1 MYKCIT
7 RDSVRITMLLLLL
20 LASQI
25 INAQPPKAPLAPVT
39 ENLFGREITDRYRS
53 LENLGDSTVM
63 KWYKAQAAYTEQQLS
78 KLPFRDAIYNEL
90 KELDQKF
97 SYKITIRP
105 NLIPDYYG
113 NDILYVK
120 TLADEQI
127 GKLYCKTGKGNDIL
141 IFDPNKNNNSGKL
154 NVISGFKGNEDG
166 SKIAV
171 VIVQQGNE
179 VGRLFVI
186 DRQQKKII
194 DSVER
199 VWDPPSWMDNETF
212 FYSQLPSAD
221 VTNKG
226 FLSNNEAKKHT
237 IGKVASSDI
246 VILSHKNSRDL
257 VPDSANFPFIS
268 VPHGKAAYIIGH
280 IAGSEQFNDV
290 YLARLDKNAND
301 ELKWYSF
308 IKKEDQIIFYVLQ
321 GERAFGLSVKDNKKG
336 RILLTSAANPD
347 WSKARIIADA
357 TKGVILRLFPPAVT
371 KENLYYVESYGV
383 EQTLYRVR
391 LNDFQKQEIKLPNA
405 ETVIPFSVSPTKS
418 EIKVF
423 VTSRIRPGVIY
434 DFDEKKNSVV
444 EPAFRLTPKVEGLDN
459 IEVEIVY
466 VPSHDG
472 VKVPLTI
479 IKPKGIKKDGSHPLI
494 LYGYGNYG
502 FVEPA
507 VFDPTLSILA
517 KHDVIKAIAHVR
529 GGGELGEEWRLGGFK
544 STKSNTWKDGIACAE
559 WLVKQGYT
567 QPSKMAVMGASAGG
581 IFAGRA
587 MTERPDLFA
596 VAIPQVGVM
605 NTLRFEF
612 TPNGPNHIPEFGTIN
627 NKDDLNNLYEM
638 DSYIHIKDGVKY
650 PATLV
655 TAGLNDPR
663 VILWQPGKF
672 AARLQEA
679 SASGKPVWFR
689 IDMEGGHGFIL
700 SKEQDMR
707 TKADIFSFVIWQTT
721 GQQPKAVKGF

>member
-1 MYKCIT
+1 MYKSIN
-7 RDSVRITMLLLLL
+7 RHGVKITMLLLL

-25 INAQPPKAPLAPVT
+25 INAQPPKAPLSPVT

-63 KWYKAQAAYTEQQLS
+63 NWYKAQAAYTEQQLS

-90 KELDQKF
+90 KELDRKF
-97 SYKITIRP
+97 SYKIIVRP
-105 NLIPDYYG
+105 DLVPAYVG
-113 NDILYVK
+113 NDIFYVK
-120 TLADEQI
+120 TMADEQI
-127 GKLYCKTGKGNDIL
+127 GKLYCKPGKGNDIL
-141 IFDPNKNNNSGKL
+141 IFDPNKNNNTGKL
-154 NVISGFKGNEDG
+154 NVISGFKVNEDG
-166 SKIAV
+166 SKIGV
-171 VIVQQGNE
+171 VIAQQGNE
-179 VGRLFVI
+179 VGRLFII

-199 VWDPPSWMDNETF
+199 AWFPPSWIDNESF
-212 FYSQLPSAD
+212 FYSQFPTVD
-221 VTNKG
+221 VTSKG
-226 FLSNNEAKKHT
+226 FLSNVEAKKHV
-237 IGKVASSDI
+237 IGKDGSSDLI
-246 VILSHKNSRDL
+246 VLAHKNNHDL
-257 VPDSANFPFIS
+257 VPDSALLPLII
-268 VPHGKAAYIIGH
+268 VPHQKAEYIIGH
-280 IAGSEQFNDV
+280 PAGSEQFNDV
-290 YLARLDKNAND
+290 YIARVDKTSS
-301 ELKWYSF
+301 ELKWYPF
-308 IKKEDQIIFYVLQ
+308 IKKEDQIIFYEVQ
-321 GERAFGLSVKDNKKG
+321 GDKAFGLSVKDNKKG
-336 RILLTSAANPD
+336 RILLTSAAKPD

-357 TKGVILRLFPPAVT
+357 TKGVISRLFPPAVT
-371 KENLYYVESYGV
+371 KDNLYYVESSGIG
-383 EQTLYRVR
+383 QNLYRVG
-391 LNDFQKQEIKLPNA
+391 LSDFKRQEIKLPMA
-405 ETVIPFSVSPTKS
+405 ETVVPFSSSPTKS
-418 EIKVF
+418 VIKIF
-423 VTSRIRPGVIY
+423 ATSRAHPSVVY
-434 DFDEKKNSVV
+434 DYDEKKGSVV
-444 EPAFRLTPKVEGLDN
+444 GPGLWMTPKVEGLDN
-459 IEVEIVY
+459 TEVEVVY

-502 FVEPA
+502 VVEPA
-507 VFDPTLSILA
+507 VFDPTLSVLA
-517 KHDVIKAIAHVR
+517 NHDIIKAIAHVR

-544 STKSNTWKDGIACAE
+544 STKPNTWKDAIACAE

-581 IFAGRA
+581 ILAGRA

-612 TPNGPNHIPEFGTIN
+612 TPNGPNHIPEFGTI
-627 NKDDLNNLYEM
+627 KDEKDLNNLFEM

-663 VILWQPGKF
+663 VIVWQPGKF

-700 SKEQDMR
+700 SKEQAMR
-707 TKADIFSFVIWQTT
+707 TQADIFAFILSQT
-721 GQQPKAVKGF
+721 GSKPVKPF